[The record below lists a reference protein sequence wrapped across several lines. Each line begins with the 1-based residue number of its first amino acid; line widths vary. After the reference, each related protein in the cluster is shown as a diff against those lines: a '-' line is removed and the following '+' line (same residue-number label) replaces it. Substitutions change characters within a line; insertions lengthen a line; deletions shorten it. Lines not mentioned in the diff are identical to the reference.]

1 MASISHGHTE
11 WGDKERERESDREAE
26 RYKLRYI
33 LKSLYQ
39 ASGEVVNDFSDA
51 FVLDWIIYTQNE
63 RELYEMDFLTSLGE
77 ASSGAASLFGPAILI
92 EFRPRRIKM
101 ISCNFVW
108 NG

>member
-1 MASISHGHTE
+1 MSLHSAFKKQLLEKWQALATKTLSG
-11 WGDKERERESDREAE
+11 GKRERAKGAG

-63 RELYEMDFLTSLGE
+63 RELYEMDFLTSSWKPRDEPL
-77 ASSGAASLFGPAILI
+77 AFPAQR
-92 EFRPRRIKM
+92 F
-101 ISCNFVW
+101 
-108 NG
+108 

>member
-1 MASISHGHTE
+1 MASISHGHIE
-11 WGDKERERESDREAE
+11 WGRKRESDREAE

-63 RELYEMDFLTSLGE
+63 RELYEMDFLTSFG
-77 ASSGAASLFGPAILI
+77 GSL
-92 EFRPRRIKM
+92 EWSR
-101 ISCNFVW
+101 
-108 NG
+108 